1 MWHSK
6 HGGLQKED
14 RALPP
19 LRQWDVQKGLCLPIC
34 TWWPRT
40 IKEERQR
47 PGNMSPC
54 VADCCRV
61 AVGLLVKTGVGDVDR
76 HGATS
81 GITFLEIVDN
91 SLANYVI
98 TCAFLCWAVGS
109 FFLFLIGFS
118 MILSEDVWLFPF
130 ADWLQTWRKLHLF
143 PWSNG
148 GWVTGSPS
156 CTSRAEKQAPL
167 QILPGREMRQ
177 RWGEDGFNCSAFK
190 KRGLKMEWLQTKVLN
205 LDELVLRIFGSW
217 VIHPLRCL
225 WCMFMRV
232 STTFQHLGSTLL
244 WSRLC
249 SNSLRLIVQLCSW
262 EGVGRQERWVTNRC
276 GHSCGWRSFFESW
289 VRSWTCSTNSCWCPI
304 HAQSQRD

>member
-1 MWHSK
+1 
-6 HGGLQKED
+6 
-14 RALPP
+14 
-19 LRQWDVQKGLCLPIC
+19 
-34 TWWPRT
+34 
-40 IKEERQR
+40 
-47 PGNMSPC
+47 MSPC